1 MADINS
7 DRMDDA
13 IEEMGG
19 FIFPT
24 PFDFLLSYFI
34 YIYMYMFFL
43 LFFKEFGAGGNFRW
57 AQGLGLIVVAPVL
70 LLLPV
75 LLRCSDAML
84 SAAIRW
90 FPPSNHLRVFF
101 FFFFFFFF
109 KKNIIFLLS
118 RLIRIDL
125 I

>member
-34 YIYMYMFFL
+34 YIYMYIFIFYFSKNL
-43 LFFKEFGAGGNFRW
+43 VL
-57 AQGLGLIVVAPVL
+57 VVI
-70 LLLPV
+70 
-75 LLRCSDAML
+75 SDGPKG
-84 SAAIRW
+84 S
-90 FPPSNHLRVFF
+90 V
-101 FFFFFFFF
+101 
-109 KKNIIFLLS
+109 
-118 RLIRIDL
+118 
-125 I
+125 